1 MPEKVGIASGY
12 HEQRQHGW
20 PRKSRIWNGDAWV
33 TEEEFKNDRRINPKT
48 GDLKKGTRL
57 FEAGKDVFNK
67 TRETLTG
74 VYDTIGSVLPE
85 NNIASVA
92 FDEAETLS
100 KGLLS
105 TAAST
110 VVSAYGKLPEDIR
123 ENVQAGGSAL
133 AQTLEDSSEGWS
145 QQLDLHPFFS
155 DFAVAAL
162 ETALT
167 SGIGPTSRLLGN
179 TSKMVNAVSRTQGNK
194 LVLSS
199 IDNVVQ
205 PGLMKG
211 YTQDVLSGNPLAI
224 NIETPFT
231 RMRPGM
237 TTREA
242 IEIIGDTSNYKKLK
256 KKYKYLTP
264 EQIVNDPN
272 LIRRL
277 KTKEAELVALNKKVE
292 SFKSKKDLLL
302 ENYPDS
308 KIRPKNISN
317 ELKQLDKNISKYSK
331 ELTDVAGGNPLLEGV
346 ENRQIYG
353 NKTIRT
359 YLKKNFPEFDDNLNR
374 WHHKHGSA
382 DIGKSHLT
390 DLTQDPWIKVNLYA
404 HMKKNKIFSS
414 GTVNN
419 LVLIKEFPHNEW
431 HKYAKSMKLE
441 PEYFISSMQR
451 WVNSDLTFFQYIEDI
466 SKEVIAGNADINEL
480 FTIVEAYGKAQKKI
494 NAKLFTPEFAGK
506 NFSDVTGI
514 VEKLGETS
522 IQPTL
527 IKKQAIQSVSEN

>member
-1 MPEKVGIASGY
+1 MTFSYKQNSLGGFFSNRKNSSTDWSWTEEYDSDEEKAKKKEEANTYKEVEPQSDDDPLTSHLANKVEAGWHNLGVKHYNIRGLLSEVASFASGVSKDLESASY
-12 HEQRQHGW
+12 FDSHPLDFNQKGKAIVSQLL
-20 PRKSRIWNGDAWV
+20 KSKDYWLNKSVTGAQIIGD
-33 TEEEFKNDRRINPKT
+33 K
-48 GDLKKGTRL
+48 
-57 FEAGKDVFNK
+57 FNIDK
-67 TRETLTG
+67 RTSGLVGGAAFETLT
-74 VYDTIGSVLPE
+74 DIG
-85 NNIASVA
+85 I
-92 FDEAETLS
+92 
-100 KGLLS
+100 
-105 TAAST
+105 
-110 VVSAYGKLPEDIR
+110 GKLA
-123 ENVQAGGSAL
+123 AGANK
-133 AQTLEDSSEGWS
+133 
-145 QQLDLHPFFS
+145 F
-155 DFAVAAL
+155 
-162 ETALT
+162 
-167 SGIGPTSRLLGN
+167 
-179 TSKMVNAVSRTQGNK
+179 TQGPPPGMQ
-194 LVLSS
+194 LATV
-199 IDNVVQ
+199 DNVVQ

-211 YTQDVLSGNPLAI
+211 YTQDVLSGKPLTI

-242 IEIIGDTSNYKKLK
+242 IKAIGDTSNYKKLK

-264 EQIVNDPN
+264 EQIVDDPN

-277 KTKEAELVALNKKVE
+277 KTKEAELVALNNKVE
-292 SFKSKKDLLL
+292 GLKSNKDLLL
-302 ENYPDS
+302 EKYPDS

-317 ELKQLDKNISKYSK
+317 EIKQLDKNISKYSK

-346 ENRQIYG
+346 GNRQIYG

-514 VEKLGETS
+514 VEKLSETS
-522 IQPTL
+522 IKPTL
-527 IKKQAIQSVSEN
+527 IKKQAIKSVSE